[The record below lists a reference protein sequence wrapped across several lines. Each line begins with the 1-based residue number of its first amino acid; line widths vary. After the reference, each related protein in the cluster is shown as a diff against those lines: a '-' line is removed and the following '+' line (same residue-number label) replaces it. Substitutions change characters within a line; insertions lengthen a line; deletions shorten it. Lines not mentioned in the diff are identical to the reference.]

1 MMKDNPRR
9 LLLRVATKLMAM
21 AALLF
26 FASIL
31 LLNLRCSGDLER
43 PVSTQTERVQVSSSQ
58 ALQRIPWSGGNVLVL
73 YRDAEQL
80 AQLELANP
88 QLRDP
93 DSQSAQQP
101 PGLAVHRAKR
111 ASHLVLFDR
120 GGEMACPLEWL
131 PPDHRLPPHQP
142 WPGGFREICQ
152 NTWYD
157 AAGRAY
163 GSGRSARN
171 IPIPAHH
178 WQGQDL
184 LILGHDGDNRAP
196 RP

>member
-1 MMKDNPRR
+1 MTEHPRR

-21 AALLF
+21 TALLF

-31 LLNLRCSGDLER
+31 LLNLRCSGDPER
-43 PVSTQTERVQVSSSQ
+43 PLSTQTEQIQANSHQ
-58 ALQRIPWSGGNVLVL
+58 ALQRISWSEGNVLVL
-73 YRDAEQL
+73 YRDNDLL
-80 AQLELANP
+80 AQLEATNP
-88 QLRDP
+88 RLSDP
-93 DSQSAQQP
+93 DSQRVQQP
-101 PGLAVHRAKR
+101 ADLPIHRAR
-111 ASHLVLFDR
+111 LASHLVLFDR

-131 PPDHRLPPHQP
+131 PPGHRLPPHQP

-163 GSGRSARN
+163 GSSSRN

-184 LILGHDGDNRAP
+184 LILGRDGDNRAP
-196 RP
+196 QP

>member
-1 MMKDNPRR
+1 MNDNPRR

-31 LLNLRCSGDLER
+31 LFNLRCSGNLER
-43 PVSTQTERVQVSSSQ
+43 PLSTQTERIQVSSSQ
-58 ALQRIPWSGGNVLVL
+58 ALQRIHWSEGNVLVL
-73 YRDAEQL
+73 YRDTDQL
-80 AQLELANP
+80 AQLEAANP
-88 QLRDP
+88 RLRDP
-93 DSQSAQQP
+93 DSQSVQQP
-101 PGLAVHRAKR
+101 ADLARHRAKL

-120 GGEMACPLEWL
+120 GGEMACPLEWM
-131 PPDHRLPPHQP
+131 PPGHRQPPYQP

-163 GSGRSARN
+163 NGSGSARN

-184 LILGHDGDNRAP
+184 LILGHDGDNHTP
-196 RP
+196 QP